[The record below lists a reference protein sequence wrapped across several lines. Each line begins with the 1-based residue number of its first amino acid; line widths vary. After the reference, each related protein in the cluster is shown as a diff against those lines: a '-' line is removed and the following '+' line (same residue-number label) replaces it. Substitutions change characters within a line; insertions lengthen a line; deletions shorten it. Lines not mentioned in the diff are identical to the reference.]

1 MKPAVTI
8 RARLAL
14 GVAAITV
21 LVVLAVAAVQF
32 LALRSFLVGA
42 EYERLELLLPRLE
55 QTLTTIP
62 ASSTGPYVLNTLPR
76 TVDVRVIREGRVVA
90 VTPEFPAI
98 SLALPIGRAR
108 RAGHDV
114 LISTFNLNGTL
125 ATAQL
130 ASDVLGVVNPL
141 RAYLRS
147 LAVAVPVSAALA
159 ALLCFL
165 LAGRLLRP
173 LERLTAAAAAI
184 GRGGHLRAALPGADR
199 GDEVGRLAG
208 VLQTSFGQVAEV
220 REREETFTY
229 AAAHDLRS
237 PLTAM
242 KTRLQGALSGPRS
255 EAELREELREVLSDL
270 ERMRRLSE
278 QLLLLARGERD
289 IQRRPLE
296 LSRLAGEAVDRTREL
311 APDLP
316 LEFGTAGLTWIL
328 GDEALLSPLLDNL
341 IGNSLRYG
349 GGAAMRMTV
358 TGTPSGVALSMV
370 DSGPGVPPAA
380 LPHLTTAFYQ
390 VGAARSGQGNGLGLA
405 IAQRVAQ
412 LHGARLDLVPVDPS
426 GLRVTVTFPQTA
438 QRD

>member
-1 MKPAVTI
+1 MTGAVTI

-21 LVVLAVAAVQF
+21 FVVLAVAAVQF

-55 QTLTTIP
+55 QTLAQRTP
-62 ASSTGPYVLNTLPR
+62 SSAPFILNTLPR
-76 TVDVRVIREGRVVA
+76 TVDVRVIRGGRVVA

-98 SLALPIGRAR
+98 ARTLPIGRAR

-159 ALLCFL
+159 ALLSFL
-165 LAGRLLRP
+165 LAGHLLRP
-173 LERLTAAAAAI
+173 LDRLTRAAAAI
-184 GRGGHLRAALPGADR
+184 GKDGNLRATLPGADR

-208 VLQTSFGQVAEV
+208 VLQTSFGQVADV

-255 EAELREELREVLSDL
+255 EAELREELTEVLADL

-289 IQRRPLE
+289 IQRRPLD
-296 LSRLAGEAVDRTREL
+296 LAGLAGEAVDRAREL
-311 APDLP
+311 APDLL
-316 LEFGTAGLTWIL
+316 LEFATSGVTWIS
-328 GDEALLSPLLDNL
+328 GDEGLLSPLLDNL

-349 GGAAMRMTV
+349 GGAAMQLTV
-358 TGTPSGVALSMV
+358 TGRGSGVALSMT
-370 DSGPGVPPAA
+370 DCGPGVSAAA

-412 LHGARLDLVPVDPS
+412 LHGATLDLVSVQPS

-438 QRD
+438 GKV

>member
-1 MKPAVTI
+1 MKPTVTI

-42 EYERLELLLPRLE
+42 EYERLEMLLPRLE
-55 QTLTTIP
+55 QTLSTLP
-62 ASSTGPYVLNTLPR
+62 ASTTRLRVLNTLPR
-76 TVDVRVIREGRVVA
+76 TVDVRVIRDGQVVA

-98 SLALPIGRAR
+98 SLTLPIGRSR

-159 ALLCFL
+159 ALLSFL
-165 LAGRLLRP
+165 LAGHLLRP

-184 GRGGHLRAALPGADR
+184 GWGGNLRAALPGADR

-255 EAELREELREVLSDL
+255 ETELREELSEVLSDL

-289 IQRRPLE
+289 IVRRPLE
-296 LSRLAGEAVDRTREL
+296 LARLAGEAVDRAREL

-316 LEFGTAGLTWIL
+316 LEFSTAGVTWIL

-349 GGAAMRMTV
+349 GGAAMGMTV
-358 TGTPSGVALSMV
+358 TGTPSGVTLNMV

-390 VGAARSGQGNGLGLA
+390 AGAARSGEGNGLGLA

-412 LHGARLDLVPVDPS
+412 LHGAGLDLVPVVPS
-426 GLRVTVTFPQTA
+426 GLRVTLTFPQTTE
-438 QRD
+438 RE

>member
-1 MKPAVTI
+1 MI
-8 RARLAL
+8 AL
-14 GVAAITV
+14 T
-21 LVVLAVAAVQF
+21 
-32 LALRSFLVGA
+32 
-42 EYERLELLLPRLE
+42 
-55 QTLTTIP
+55 
-62 ASSTGPYVLNTLPR
+62 
-76 TVDVRVIREGRVVA
+76 
-90 VTPEFPAI
+90 
-98 SLALPIGRAR
+98 LPIGRSR

-159 ALLCFL
+159 ALLSFL
-165 LAGRLLRP
+165 LAGRLLKP
-173 LERLTAAAAAI
+173 LERLTRAAAAI
-184 GRGGHLRAALPGADR
+184 GKGGNLRAALPGADR

-255 EAELREELREVLSDL
+255 ETELREELTEVLSDL

-289 IQRRPLE
+289 IVRRPLD
-296 LSRLAGEAVDRTREL
+296 LARLAGEAVDRAREL
-311 APDLP
+311 APDLS
-316 LEFGTAGLTWIL
+316 LEFATSGVAWIS
-328 GDEALLSPLLDNL
+328 GDEGLLSPLLDNL

-349 GGAAMRMTV
+349 GGAAMQMTV
-358 TGTPSGVALSMV
+358 TGTPSGVALSMA
-370 DSGPGVPPAA
+370 DSGPGVPAAA
-380 LPHLTTAFYQ
+380 LSHLTTAFYQ

-412 LHGARLDLVPVDPS
+412 LHGARLDLALAQPS
-426 GLRVTVTFPQTA
+426 GLRVTVTFPQATNA
-438 QRD
+438 D